1 MTVNELKKLSRIQ
14 LLEMLLTQTRRV
26 EDLQAQLERLQA
38 QLDEKKPEITDCGS
52 LAQAALQLND
62 MFADADRVAQTYME
76 KAMTLRADVEEQR
89 LRRSIRSRH
98 HAEDVIAAAHNRR
111 KEIIR
116 QAEAQRAQLLQ
127 QAQPDIITD
136 IEDEDEK

>member
-1 MTVNELKKLSRIQ
+1 
-14 LLEMLLTQTRRV
+14 MLFRS
-26 EDLQAQLERLQA
+26 
-38 QLDEKKPEITDCGS
+38 S

-62 MFADADRVAQTYME
+62 MFADADQVAQAYME
-76 KAMTLRADVEEQR
+76 KAKALRADVEEQR

-127 QAQPDIITD
+127 QAQTD
-136 IEDEDEK
+136 TVADKEDEDEK